1 MSEADPHPRPISEPR
16 EEGRPEPWTSIRV
29 EHKVI
34 SPKVHTFKHE
44 ASEDF
49 RIVAHV
55 QAAYRLHCHSGEGS
69 WKSVICRAGD
79 ACYIPPG
86 RPVLLRWEL
95 LQAEPMEH
103 VHITLPIG
111 AFQRHLQED
120 GRGRETDLQNL
131 AQLAQPDLVITSS
144 AIALVNAA
152 RAGAGELY
160 ADCAAQY
167 LIAHILAP
175 KAPQLR
181 GPLTDRQLDAV
192 TDFMRAHLSV
202 PITLDDLARQLSLSR
217 FHFLR
222 LFKQTTGITP
232 HQYLTDLRMETAKYW
247 LRTRKDAVARI
258 GQMCGFT
265 TAAHFSRAFRKHTG
279 VSPSQYRDS
288 FRK

>member
-1 MSEADPHPRPISEPR
+1 MSNTDPHLRDPSEPGV
-16 EEGRPEPWTSIRV
+16 EGRPAPWTSIRV

-34 SPKVHTFKHE
+34 SPQVRSFKHE

-55 QAAYRLHCHSGEGS
+55 QAAYRLDCHSGEGS
-69 WKSVICRAGD
+69 WRSVICRAGD

-111 AFQRHLQED
+111 AFQRHLEEE
-120 GRGRETDLQNL
+120 GLGSESDLQSL
-131 AQLAQPDLVITSS
+131 ARLAQPDLVVTSS

-175 KAPQLR
+175 KAPLLK
-181 GPLTDRQLDAV
+181 GPLTAKQLDVV
-192 TDFMRAHLSV
+192 TDFMRANLSA
-202 PITLDDLARQLSLSR
+202 PITLDDLAHQLSLSR

-222 LFKQTTGITP
+222 LFKQTTGTTP

-247 LRTRKDAVARI
+247 LRTRKDSVARI
-258 GQMCGFT
+258 GQMCGFA
-265 TAAHFSRAFRKHTG
+265 TAAHFSRAFRKCMG